1 MPNGGKPPSDS
12 RMIKRHR
19 PADAGKA
26 SILAAKSRAWIGDAA
41 TESLTVNLAL
51 TFLMTFYASEAASE
65 LNF

>member
-1 MPNGGKPPSDS
+1 
-12 RMIKRHR
+12 MIKRHR